1 MLDTHQVRELLVS
14 DGGHFCAASGLV
26 RRSDFLYVIG
36 DDSNDLG
43 VFPMQGGAG
52 TTVPIFDGPLPTEHK
67 ARKAAKPDLE
77 ALTGLPPFEDHPNG
91 ALLALGSG
99 STEARRR
106 GFVWGLE
113 EDGSLSGERVVLEL
127 APLYEAIAPQVR
139 DLNIEGVA
147 VSEGRLLL
155 FQRGNSETGLNAVI
169 ELGLDD
175 IVRDILEHR
184 AVEASEIHD
193 LRAYDLGDLRGVKL
207 TFTDADGLP
216 DGRMVFTCA
225 AEDTSNPYD
234 DGEIVGSAVGI
245 MDADGDV
252 ERLEPLSDSSHK
264 VEGVDAVLSD
274 ELIHLLM
281 VCDADDASIPSPL
294 LSATMPAVV

>member
-1 MLDTHQVRELLVS
+1 MLEAHQVRELLV

-43 VFPMQGGAG
+43 VFRIQSDGPGHLI
-52 TTVPIFDGPLPTEHK
+52 PIFEGELPEEHK

-77 ALTGLPPFEDHPNG
+77 ALTGLPPFEDHPHG

-106 GFVWGLE
+106 GFFWGLE
-113 EDGSLSGERVVLEL
+113 EDGSLSGEKLVLDL
-127 APLYEAIAPQVR
+127 APMYAALEAVVH

-147 VSEGRLLL
+147 VAGDRVLL
-155 FQRGNSETGLNAVI
+155 FQRGNSEKGLNAVV
-169 ELGLDD
+169 ELALADV
-175 IVRDILEHR
+175 VRDILER
-184 AVEASEIHD
+184 RPLEASEIHSV
-193 LRAYDLGDLRGVKL
+193 REHDLGERSGVKL

-216 DGRMVFTCA
+216 DGRVVFSCA

-234 DGEIVGSAVGI
+234 DGEIVGSGI
-245 MDADGDV
+245 GLLSATGEV
-252 ERLEPLSDSSHK
+252 ERVELLSDPSFK
-264 VEGVDAVLSD
+264 VEGVDAVESD
-274 ELIHLLM
+274 ELLHLLM

-294 LSATMPAVV
+294 LSATLAA